1 MFCPACQSALSIA
14 ECTIWE
20 VLCKYFAGD
29 RCRPNGFSARTVC
42 FSLNVTERNPRF
54 TPGENGGSHM
64 LKRWDVLV
72 ACAEL
77 GNRNALIR
85 MLEGMSVGVF
95 SCSTLSQAKEVLA
108 SQKIELVFCDENLS
122 DGSFCDLLRAS
133 IGWIDR
139 PHIVVIGHSGE
150 SSEYMEALQLGEYEM
165 ISAPLHPT
173 DVELAVIR
181 AMRDGVRESFF
192 QVSA

>member
-1 MFCPACQSALSIA
+1 
-14 ECTIWE
+14 
-20 VLCKYFAGD
+20 
-29 RCRPNGFSARTVC
+29 
-42 FSLNVTERNPRF
+42 
-54 TPGENGGSHM
+54 M

-72 ACAEL
+72 VCTEL

-95 SCSTLSQAKEVLA
+95 ACSTLRQAKEVLA

-122 DGSFCDLLRAS
+122 DGSFRDLLPTS
-133 IGWIDR
+133 IGWIGR
-139 PHIVVIGHSGE
+139 PHFVVIIHSGQ
-150 SSEYMEALQLGEYEM
+150 SAEYLGALQLGDCGV
-165 ISAPLHPT
+165 ISAPLYPT

-181 AMRDGVRESFF
+181 AMRDGTRDSFF

>member
-1 MFCPACQSALSIA
+1 
-14 ECTIWE
+14 
-20 VLCKYFAGD
+20 
-29 RCRPNGFSARTVC
+29 
-42 FSLNVTERNPRF
+42 
-54 TPGENGGSHM
+54 M

-77 GNRNALIR
+77 GNRIALIR

-108 SQKIELVFCDENLS
+108 SQQIELVFCDENLS
-122 DGSFCDLLRAS
+122 DGSFRDLLRAS
-133 IGWIDR
+133 ISWIGR
-139 PHIVVIGHSGE
+139 PHIVVIIDSGR
-150 SSEYMEALQLGEYEM
+150 SAEYSGALQLGDCEV
-165 ISAPLHPT
+165 ISAPLYPT

-181 AMRDGVRESFF
+181 AMRDGVRDSLF

>member
-1 MFCPACQSALSIA
+1 
-14 ECTIWE
+14 
-20 VLCKYFAGD
+20 
-29 RCRPNGFSARTVC
+29 
-42 FSLNVTERNPRF
+42 
-54 TPGENGGSHM
+54 M

-122 DGSFCDLLRAS
+122 DGSFRDLLRAS
-133 IGWIDR
+133 IGWIER

-150 SSEYMEALQLGEYEM
+150 SSEYMEALKLGEYEM

>member
-1 MFCPACQSALSIA
+1 MVSPLEPFVSPSKSPKKQL
-14 ECTIWE
+14 
-20 VLCKYFAGD
+20 
-29 RCRPNGFSARTVC
+29 
-42 FSLNVTERNPRF
+42 RF
-54 TPGENGGSHM
+54 TPGDNRGAHM

-77 GNRNALIR
+77 GNRSALIR

-95 SCSTLSQAKEVLA
+95 SCSTLSQAKEVL
-108 SQKIELVFCDENLS
+108 SSRKIELVFCDEHLS
-122 DGSFCDLLRAS
+122 DGSFHDFLRAS
-133 IGWIDR
+133 QVWIGR
-139 PHIVVIGHSGE
+139 PHFVVIVHSGE
-150 SSEYMEALQLGEYEM
+150 SSEYMEALRLGEYEM

>member
-1 MFCPACQSALSIA
+1 
-14 ECTIWE
+14 
-20 VLCKYFAGD
+20 
-29 RCRPNGFSARTVC
+29 
-42 FSLNVTERNPRF
+42 
-54 TPGENGGSHM
+54 M

-95 SCSTLSQAKEVLA
+95 SCSTLGQAKEVLD
-108 SQKIELVFCDENLS
+108 SQKIELIFCDENLS
-122 DGSFCDLLRAS
+122 DGSFHDLLRTS
-133 IGWIDR
+133 IGWIER
-139 PHIVVIGHSGE
+139 PRIVVIIHSGQ
-150 SSEYMEALQLGEYEM
+150 SAEYLGALQLGDYEV
-165 ISAPLHPT
+165 ISAPLYPT

-192 QVSA
+192 QASA